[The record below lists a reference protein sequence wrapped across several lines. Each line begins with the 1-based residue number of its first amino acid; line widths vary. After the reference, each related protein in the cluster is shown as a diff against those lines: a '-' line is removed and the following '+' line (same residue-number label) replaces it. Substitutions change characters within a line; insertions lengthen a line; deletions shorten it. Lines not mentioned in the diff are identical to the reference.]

1 VKNSM
6 RALAA
11 AAILGVGTAGS
22 AGAVP
27 VTVQTANQGG
37 ATFSAELG
45 SPGFNTGGAITASFN
60 YNGPLNFVN
69 TASQNGNS
77 SGDLNSSFFT
87 TPGNISGYSGSG
99 ALGAPANADFSTLAT
114 FLASSGSAANFQYG
128 SFYTIDLG
136 TLAAGTILKITHDD
150 GASVFQGATRIG
162 STTSGPTTVVTETVT
177 LTATGN
183 TVLYYGRENGTPSIL
198 QVAVPEPASLALLGA
213 GLAGLGLIRRRRA
226 SKTAA

>member
-1 VKNSM
+1 MHCRRHDHGRAPSAASDFQRERTAIVKNSM

-37 ATFSAELG
+37 VAFSAELG

-69 TASQNGNS
+69 TAPQNGNS

-87 TPGNISGYSGSG
+87 TPG
-99 ALGAPANADFSTLAT
+99 
-114 FLASSGSAANFQYG
+114 
-128 SFYTIDLG
+128 
-136 TLAAGTILKITHDD
+136 
-150 GASVFQGATRIG
+150 
-162 STTSGPTTVVTETVT
+162 
-177 LTATGN
+177 
-183 TVLYYGRENGTPSIL
+183 
-198 QVAVPEPASLALLGA
+198 
-213 GLAGLGLIRRRRA
+213 
-226 SKTAA
+226 

>member
-1 VKNSM
+1 MKNSM

-37 ATFSAELG
+37 VSFSAELG

-69 TASQNGNS
+69 TAPQNGNS

-87 TPGNISGYSGSG
+87 SPGNISGYSGSG

-162 STTSGPTTVVTETVT
+162 
-177 LTATGN
+177 ATGN

-198 QVAVPEPASLALLGA
+198 QVTVPEPASLAILGA